1 MNIQEIVK
9 LPRWQKL
16 RQSLVG
22 TWKHTPK
29 DNVKRLRKF
38 MGPKP
43 WENERHLRI
52 MLNYLTGSAFR
63 IGIIS
68 HPTITKLLND
78 VKKEKNI
85 L

>member
-29 DNVKRLRKF
+29 ENVKKLRKF

-43 WENERHLRI
+43 WKNERHLRI
-52 MLNYLTGSAFR
+52 MSNYLTGSAFR

-68 HPTITKLLND
+68 HPTITKLYEE
-78 VKKEKNI
+78 VKRSKSI